1 MSKLRKAHQAR
12 KKWKEDSAVLLPT
25 GGISYTEA
33 PPTLVSHVNSS
44 PLVHSGSSAVFVLRT
59 ELYFKKFMLKASILS
74 SLSLM
79 HTVGTLAYLS

>member
-12 KKWKEDSAVLLPT
+12 KNGKKTLLFSCPQ
-25 GGISYTEA
+25 GGSLT
-33 PPTLVSHVNSS
+33 PKHLVSHVNSS
-44 PLVHSGSSAVFVLRT
+44 PLVHSGSRAVFVLRT

-74 SLSLM
+74 SLSFM